1 MLLTAQIYF
10 QTRSDKFILRNTIH
24 TSSTSVQET
33 KSGEKRISK
42 KTMSG
47 IWHYAEKSTS
57 WNDLTISGEEI
68 SVSSPRRKTV
78 VAAPLHIT
86 VREARE
92 RLIHIRMMKTET
104 WKRFPKTERSFTN
117 ILMTVWISWQHGMTR
132 QRTQRLYTVIIR
144 AEISQKYSATAISSH
159 SPMAEEPVLPTE

>member
-78 VAAPLHIT
+78 VSYEYDP
-86 VREARE
+86 
-92 RLIHIRMMKTET
+92 
-104 WKRFPKTERSFTN
+104 WGN
-117 ILMTVWISWQHGMTR
+117 ILSVTGSMASTLGVDNPFRYRSYYYDTESGLYYLNSRYYDAKVCRFINTDNIISNN
-132 QRTQRLYTVIIR
+132 I
-144 AEISQKYSATAISSH
+144 YSYCYNN
-159 SPMAEEPVLPTE
+159 PVNYYDITG